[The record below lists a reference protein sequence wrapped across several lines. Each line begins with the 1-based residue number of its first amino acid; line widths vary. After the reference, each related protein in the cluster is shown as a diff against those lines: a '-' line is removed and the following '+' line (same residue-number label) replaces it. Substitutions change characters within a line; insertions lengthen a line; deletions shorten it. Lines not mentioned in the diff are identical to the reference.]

1 MCVYICLGWRARS
14 CGSVRLCY
22 LADITWHHTRARTR
36 TKTSPAS
43 PLALSPFPF
52 PFPPRGHAQV
62 LEIEIIKQAGIETY
76 TRTFELPVGKAYKM
90 YDSIMRGLCEKSK

>member
-1 MCVYICLGWRARS
+1 MHKYAMSRRPCEVSAALSLSLSLTPSLFLTFSLWPS
-14 CGSVRLCY
+14 L
-22 LADITWHHTRARTR
+22 
-36 TKTSPAS
+36 PS
-43 PLALSPFPF
+43 PLSPLPSLCSL
-52 PFPPRGHAQV
+52 RGHEQV

>member
-1 MCVYICLGWRARS
+1 MRPACPKLWWQRMIIWLTSHSRADTQKP
-14 CGSVRLCY
+14 RLP
-22 LADITWHHTRARTR
+22 L
-36 TKTSPAS
+36 PS
-43 PLALSPFPF
+43 PLSPLPSLCSL
-52 PFPPRGHAQV
+52 RGHDQV

>member
-1 MCVYICLGWRARS
+1 MEWAGGVCIAAGVPEAVVAAYD
-14 CGSVRLCY
+14 Y
-22 LADITWHHTRARTR
+22 LADITLARGHTHTNLACL
-36 TKTSPAS
+36 S
-43 PLALSPFPF
+43 PLPSPFSL
-52 PFPPRGHAQV
+52 RGHDQV

>member
-1 MCVYICLGWRARS
+1 MEWAGGVCIAAGVPEAVVAAYD
-14 CGSVRLCY
+14 Y
-22 LADITWHHTRARTR
+22 LADITLACGHTHKPRL
-36 TKTSPAS
+36 PLPS
-43 PLALSPFPF
+43 PLSPLPS
-52 PFPPRGHAQV
+52 PCSLRGHDQV

>member
-1 MCVYICLGWRARS
+1 MEWAGGVCIAAGVPEAVVAAYD
-14 CGSVRLCY
+14 Y
-22 LADITWHHTRARTR
+22 LADITLARGH

-43 PLALSPFPF
+43 PLSPLPSPFSL
-52 PFPPRGHAQV
+52 RGHDQV

>member
-1 MCVYICLGWRARS
+1 MRPAGPKLWWQRMIIWLTSHLRA
-14 CGSVRLCY
+14 
-22 LADITWHHTRARTR
+22 DTHTQ
-36 TKTSPAS
+36 TSPAS
-43 PLALSPFPF
+43 PLSPLPSPFSL
-52 PFPPRGHAQV
+52 RGHDQV